1 MKLGE
6 QTLPTWQKCVRI
18 LENYKVST
26 KAINPE
32 DLKRWGI
39 EGSIKRELILDKLID
54 MERGLDASEEEVIQT
69 YLKSINIYTQEELTK
84 WMRSE
89 NVDKESLTTRASRY
103 YRWIK
108 VCEKRFKN
116 QAATKFL
123 KEKTMLDKVS
133 YSMIWINDE
142 AFAGEVFVR
151 IKEGECSVDDA
162 ILLSSNPPQGLKVGR
177 VGPVKLKDL
186 PDALAELLRISQP
199 KQIWPP
205 IKIENGWGIVIS
217 EKLWP
222 AVFNKEEKLKILSEL
237 GDQWIAEELKESE
250 DILPQ
255 GPM

>member
-1 MKLGE
+1 MSAKD
-6 QTLPTWQKCVRI
+6 Q
-18 LENYKVST
+18 VST

-39 EGSIKRELILDKLID
+39 EGSIKRELILDELI
-54 MERGLDASEEEVIQT
+54 ETEITLDASEEEVIQV
-69 YLKSINIYTQEELTK
+69 YLSSMNIYTQEELAK

-89 NVDKESLTTRASRY
+89 NVDKESLLTRATRY

-108 VCEKRFKN
+108 VCEKMFKN

-123 KEKTMLDKVS
+123 KEKAKLDKVS
-133 YSMIWINDE
+133 YSMIWIEDE

-162 ILLSSNPPQGLKVGR
+162 ILLSSNPPQGLKIGR
-177 VGPVKLKDL
+177 IGPVKLQEL

-199 KQIWPP
+199 KQVWPP

-222 AVFNKEEKLKILSEL
+222 AVFNKEERLKILSEL
-237 GDQWIAEELKESE
+237 GEELIAEELKKSR
-250 DILPQ
+250 DIVSQ
-255 GPM
+255 KTI